1 MRQVFLI
8 HAHKDLEQLNALVA
22 HLSDPDF
29 AVYVHLD
36 RKWRLDTAGVHPL
49 AHQVEPRIDV
59 RWGGYSQVQ
68 AMLGSLRRV
77 LAAEPEFDKL
87 VFLSA
92 QDFPVLSNSGLKREL
107 ARLEGREL
115 IEAAPIGPDGWP
127 VAYRYQYFHR
137 EGGGRAARYACA
149 LLNRAL
155 RLAGRTRR
163 LPGAL
168 EPWGGSAWWSLSR
181 SCIAELLA
189 ELDKRPALPRF
200 FRSVLCPDE
209 MFFHTL
215 LMNSRFR
222 DRVLANN
229 FRYVQWPEGGG
240 RNPAVLTESDV
251 ERILASG
258 AHFCR
263 KLDHAASA
271 GLRARL
277 LARQACEGNERNERN
292 EGPRASGVP

>member
-22 HLSDPDF
+22 QLGDPDF
-29 AVYVHLD
+29 AIYVHLD
-36 RKWRLDTAGVHPL
+36 RKWQVDTRLVHPL
-49 AHQVEPRIDV
+49 AHQVEPRVDV
-59 RWGGYSQVQ
+59 RWGSFTQVE

-77 LAAEPEFDKL
+77 LAGEPEFDKL
-87 VFLSA
+87 TFLSA
-92 QDFPVLSNSGLKREL
+92 QDFPVLSNAGLKQEL

-115 IEAAPIGPDGWP
+115 IEAAPIGPGSWQ
-127 VAYRYQYFHR
+127 VGFRYQYFHR
-137 EGGGRAARYACA
+137 EGSGRLPRYACA

-163 LPGAL
+163 LPGELA
-168 EPWGGSAWWSLSR
+168 PWGGSAWWTLSR
-181 SCIAELLA
+181 PCIAELLA
-189 ELDKRPALPRF
+189 EVDRRPALVRF

-215 LMNSRFR
+215 VMNSRFR
-222 DRVLANN
+222 DRVLTNN
-229 FRYVQWPEGGG
+229 FRYVQWPEGGS
-240 RNPAVLTESDV
+240 RNPKVLTEADL
-251 ERILASG
+251 ERVLASG

-263 KLDHAASA
+263 KLDGPTSA

-277 LARQACEGNERNERN
+277 LAGQA
-292 EGPRASGVP
+292 RASGVP

>member
-8 HAHKDLEQLNALVA
+8 HAHKDLEQLNDLVA
-22 HLSDPDF
+22 QLCDPDF

-36 RKWRLDTAGVHPL
+36 RKWRLDTNLVHPL
-49 AHQVEPRIDV
+49 AQQVEPRIDV
-59 RWGGYSQVQ
+59 RWGGFSQVQ

-77 LAAEPEFDKL
+77 LAAEPDFDKL

-115 IEAAPIGPDGWP
+115 IEAAPVGPHGWQ
-127 VAYRYQYFHR
+127 VAFRYQYFHR

-163 LPGAL
+163 MPGAL
-168 EPWGGSAWWSLSR
+168 APWGGSAWWSLSR
-181 SCIAELLA
+181 ACIAELLA
-189 ELDKRPALPRF
+189 ECDRRPALPRF

-222 DRVLANN
+222 DRVLANH
-229 FRYVQWPEGGG
+229 FRYVQWPQGGG

-263 KLDHAASA
+263 KLDSAASA
-271 GLRARL
+271 GLRAQL
-277 LARQACEGNERNERN
+277 LAHQAREGS